1 MKKLLQL
8 PSRWITVST
17 FLTLILII
25 PIALIVFNAFGAQS
39 DTLIHLK
46 KTVLSDYIINT
57 LILLGGVCS
66 LSLIFGVGSA
76 YFVTFYDFKFSKFF
90 SVVLV
95 LPFIIPSYILG
106 FIYSDILGFFGPFH
120 LFLKDLGITNYFDV
134 LNMKSV
140 IIILALALYPYI
152 YLIVKASFSKHSSYL
167 LNPALSLGI
176 SRFKIFYKIIL
187 PLSRPAI
194 IGALSL
200 VMMETISEYGLV
212 KYFGVDT
219 LSTAV
224 FTAWF
229 GLNDPNS
236 AAYISTIAMAMVFTI
251 LIIEKFNRGGARYKV
266 ESVSTPVKKI
276 QTNFLAQ
283 SVILLFLAI
292 PFILGFLIPI
302 IWIVKY
308 SLVHYIYILDEEYIQ
323 TIFNSF
329 FAAFISA
336 SLIVMIAILLAYSA
350 RIFDNRYM
358 KYLLKIATLGY
369 SIPGAVIAVGIIIV
383 STSIDKYLIETFN
396 FDHLVLGGSIVIL
409 CFGYTVRFLAVALNS
424 AESSFEKVGI
434 NVNKASRSLNKSF
447 FTTLIKVDLPLIK
460 SGVIAA
466 FILVFIDILKEL
478 PATLILRPFN
488 YETLATKTYE
498 LASIDMVQE
507 SSIYAL
513 TIVLISIIPIIYI
526 LKDTDEKHTNPQ

>member
-1 MKKLLQL
+1 MFKKLQI
-8 PSRWITVST
+8 PSSWINIST
-17 FLTLILII
+17 LLTFILIV
-25 PIALIVFNAFGAQS
+25 PIALIVSNAFGAQS
-39 DTLIHLK
+39 DTLTHLK
-46 KTVLSDYIINT
+46 ETVLNDYIINT
-57 LILLGGVCS
+57 LILLAGVCS

-76 YFVTFYDFKFSKFF
+76 YFVTFYNFRFSKFF
-90 SVVLV
+90 SIVLI

-106 FIYSDILGFFGPFH
+106 FIYSDILGFYGPLH
-120 LFLKDLGITNYFDV
+120 LFLRDMGIKDYFDV

-152 YLIVKASFSKHSSYL
+152 YLIVKSSFSKHSSFL

-176 SRFKIFYKIIL
+176 GRFKIFYKIIL

-229 GLNDPNS
+229 GLNDANS

-266 ESVSTPVKKI
+266 ESVSTPIKKI
-276 QTNFLAQ
+276 KTNLVGQILIIGFL
-283 SVILLFLAI
+283 LI
-292 PFILGFLIPI
+292 PFTFGFLIPI

-308 SLVHYIYILDEEYIQ
+308 SLIHYAFVLDEEYVQ
-323 TIFNSF
+323 TILNSF
-329 FAAFISA
+329 FAASISA
-336 SLIVMIAILLAYSA
+336 SLIVMIAIILGYSA
-350 RIFDNRYM
+350 RIFDNKYM

-369 SIPGAVIAVGIIIV
+369 SIPGAVIAVGVIIL
-383 STSIDKYLIETFN
+383 STSVDNYLIEN
-396 FDHLVLGGSIVIL
+396 FGFDKLLLGGTLFIL

-424 AESSFEKVGI
+424 VESSFEKVGI

-447 FTTLIKVDLPLIK
+447 LTTLVKVDFPLIK

-488 YETLATKTYE
+488 YETLSTKTYE

-513 TIVLISIIPIIYI
+513 TIVLISIIPIIYT
-526 LKDTDEKHTNPQ
+526 LKESNEKHTNS

>member
-1 MKKLLQL
+1 MNKGFQV
-8 PSRWITVST
+8 PSNWINIST
-17 FLTLILII
+17 ILTIVLIV
-25 PIALIVFNAFGAQS
+25 PIALIVYNAIGAQS
-39 DTLIHLK
+39 DTLVHLK
-46 KTVLSDYIINT
+46 ETVLTDYIINT
-57 LILLGGVCS
+57 LILLVGVCS

-76 YFVTFYDFKFSKFF
+76 YFVTFYDFKYSKFF
-90 SVVLV
+90 SIVLI

-106 FIYSDILGFFGPFH
+106 FIYSDILGFYGPVH
-120 LFLKDLGITNYFDV
+120 LTLMELGIKSYFDV
-134 LNMKSV
+134 LNMNSV
-140 IIILALALYPYI
+140 IIILSLALYPYI
-152 YLIVKASFSKHSSYL
+152 YLIVKSSFSKHSSYL

-176 SRFKIFYKIIL
+176 SRVKIFYKVIL

-229 GLNDPNS
+229 GLDDPNS

-251 LIIEKFNRGGARYKV
+251 LVIEKINRGGARYKV
-266 ESVSTPVKKI
+266 ESVSAPIKKI
-276 QTNFLAQ
+276 KTKFFGQVAIISFL
-283 SVILLFLAI
+283 SI
-292 PFILGFLIPI
+292 PFIFGFLIPI
-302 IWIVKY
+302 IWIAIY
-308 SLVHYIYILDEEYIQ
+308 SIEHFTLILDDEFIQ
-323 TIFNSF
+323 TVLNSF
-329 FAAFISA
+329 LVAFVSA
-336 SLIVMIAILLAYSA
+336 LLIVSIAVILGYSA

-358 KYLLKIATLGY
+358 KYLLKVATLGY
-369 SIPGAVIAVGIIIV
+369 SIPGAVIAVGIIIL
-383 STSIDKYLIETFN
+383 SSSIDNYLIETF
-396 FDHLVLGGSIVIL
+396 DLDGLVLGGTIAIL

-424 AESSFEKVGI
+424 VESSFEKIGF

-447 FTTLIKVDLPLIK
+447 LTTLIKVDLPLIK
-460 SGVIAA
+460 SGVMAA

-498 LASIDMVQE
+498 LASIEMVQE
-507 SSIYAL
+507 SSVYAL
-513 TIVLISIIPIIYI
+513 SIVLISIIPIIYT
-526 LKDTDEKHTNPQ
+526 LKETNEKHTHSK

>member
-1 MKKLLQL
+1 MNKPL
-8 PSRWITVST
+8 PIPSSWMSIST
-17 FLTLILII
+17 ILTIILIV
-25 PIALIVFNAFGAQS
+25 PIALIVYNAFGAQS
-39 DTLIHLK
+39 DTLTHLK
-46 KTVLSDYIINT
+46 ETVLSDYIINT
-57 LILLGGVCS
+57 FILLAGVCS

-90 SVVLV
+90 SIVLI

-106 FIYSDILGFFGPFH
+106 FIYSDLLGFYGPLY
-120 LFLKDLGITNYFDV
+120 LFLKDIGIHSYFDV
-134 LNMKSV
+134 LNMKTV

-152 YLIVKASFSKHSSYL
+152 YLLVKSSFSKHSSFL
-167 LNPALSLGI
+167 LNPALSLGV

-219 LSTAV
+219 LSTAI

-236 AAYISTIAMAMVFTI
+236 AAYISGIAMAMVFTI
-251 LIIEKFNRGGARYKV
+251 LIVERFNRGGARYKV
-266 ESVSTPVKKI
+266 ESISTPIKKI
-276 QTNFLAQ
+276 KTTLLGQVTIITFL
-283 SVILLFLAI
+283 SV
-292 PFILGFLIPI
+292 PFIFGFLIPI
-302 IWIVKY
+302 VWIVKY
-308 SLVHYIYILDEEYIQ
+308 SFVHYAFVLDAEYVQ

-329 FAAFISA
+329 LAASVSA
-336 SLIVMIAILLAYSA
+336 TMIVMIAIILGYSA
-350 RIFDNRYM
+350 RVFDNKYM
-358 KYLLKIATLGY
+358 KYLLKVATLGY

-383 STSIDKYLIETFN
+383 STSIDKYLIETFELDYL
-396 FDHLVLGGSIVIL
+396 FLGGTILIL

-424 AESSFEKVGI
+424 VESSFEKVGI
-434 NVNKASRSLNKSF
+434 NVNKASRSLNKSLF
-447 FTTLIKVDLPLIK
+447 ITLIKIDLPLIR

-507 SSIYAL
+507 SSVYAL
-513 TIVLISIIPIIYI
+513 SIVLISIIPIIYI
-526 LKDTDEKHTNPQ
+526 LKDTNEKHTNA

>member
-1 MKKLLQL
+1 MFKKLQI
-8 PSRWITVST
+8 PSNWIVISSI
-17 FLTLILII
+17 LTLVLVV
-25 PIALIVFNAFGAQS
+25 PIVLIVSNALGAQS
-39 DTLIHLK
+39 DTLTHLK
-46 KTVLSDYIINT
+46 NTVLNDYIINT

-66 LSLIFGVGSA
+66 LSLVFGVGSA
-76 YFVTFYDFKFSKFF
+76 YFVTFYEFRFAKFF
-90 SVVLV
+90 SIVLV
-95 LPFIIPSYILG
+95 LPFIIPSYIMG
-106 FIYSDILGFFGPFH
+106 FIYSDILGFYGPLH
-120 LFLKDLGITNYFDV
+120 LFLRDLGMHSYFDV
-134 LNMKSV
+134 LNIKSV
-140 IIILALALYPYI
+140 IIILALALYAYI

-266 ESVSTPVKKI
+266 ESVSTPIKKI
-276 QTNFLAQ
+276 KANLLGQILILGFL
-283 SVILLFLAI
+283 SI
-292 PFILGFLIPI
+292 PFTFGFLIPI
-302 IWIVKY
+302 IWIIKY
-308 SLVHYIYILDEEYIQ
+308 SIIHYAFVLDEEYVQ
-323 TIFNSF
+323 TILNSF
-329 FAAFISA
+329 FAASLSA
-336 SLIVMIAILLAYSA
+336 FLIVTIAVILGYSA
-350 RIFDNRYM
+350 RVFDNKYM
-358 KYLLKIATLGY
+358 KYLLKVATLGY
-369 SIPGAVIAVGIIIV
+369 SIPGAVIAVGVIIL
-383 STSIDKYLIETFN
+383 STSIDNYLIETFH
-396 FDHLVLGGSIVIL
+396 FDDLVLGGTILIL
-409 CFGYTVRFLAVALNS
+409 CFGYTVRFLAVGLNS
-424 AESSFEKVGI
+424 VESSFDKVGI
-434 NVNKASRSLNKSF
+434 NVNKASRGLNKSL

-460 SGVIAA
+460 NGMIAA

-513 TIVLISIIPIIYI
+513 TIVLISIFPIIYT
-526 LKDTDEKHTNPQ
+526 LKDTNEKHTNA

>member
-1 MKKLLQL
+1 MTKKLRI
-8 PSRWITVST
+8 PSNWITLSSI
-17 FLTLILII
+17 LTILLVVPIILII
-25 PIALIVFNAFGAQS
+25 SNAFGAQS
-39 DTLIHLK
+39 DTLAHLK
-46 KTVLSDYIINT
+46 ATVLNDYIINT
-57 LILLGGVCS
+57 LILLVGVCS
-66 LSLIFGVGSA
+66 LSLVLGVGSA
-76 YFVTFYDFKFSKFF
+76 YFVTFYNFKFAKFF
-90 SVVLV
+90 SIVLI
-95 LPFIIPSYILG
+95 LPFIIPSYIMG
-106 FIYSDILGFFGPFH
+106 FIYSDILGYFGPVH
-120 LFLKDLGITNYFDV
+120 LFLKDLGFKNYFDV
-134 LNMKSV
+134 LNMNSV
-140 IIILALALYPYI
+140 IVILALALYGYI
-152 YLIVKASFSKHSSYL
+152 YLIVKSSFSKHSSYL

-176 SRFKIFYKIIL
+176 NRFKIFYKIIL

-229 GLNDPNS
+229 GLNDANS

-251 LIIEKFNRGGARYKV
+251 LIFEKFNRGGARYKV
-266 ESVSTPVKKI
+266 ESVSTPIKKI
-276 QTNFLAQ
+276 DTGIVGQILIIGFL
-283 SVILLFLAI
+283 LI

-302 IWIVKY
+302 LWIIKY
-308 SLVHYIYILDEEYIQ
+308 SLVHYAFVLDDEYVQ

-329 FAAFISA
+329 FAASISA
-336 SLIVMIAILLAYSA
+336 FLIVLIAIILGYSA
-350 RIFDNRYM
+350 RIFDTKYM

-369 SIPGAVIAVGIIIV
+369 SIPGAVIAVGVIIL
-383 STSIDKYLIETFN
+383 STSIDNYLIETFQ
-396 FDHLVLGGSIVIL
+396 FDDLLLGGTLFLL
-409 CFGYTVRFLAVALNS
+409 CFGYIVRFLAVALNS
-424 AESSFEKVGI
+424 VESSFDKVGI

-447 FTTLIKVDLPLIK
+447 FRTLIKVDLPLIK
-460 SGVIAA
+460 SGMIAA

-513 TIVLISIIPIIYI
+513 TIVLISIIPIIYT
-526 LKDTDEKHTNPQ
+526 LKDSNEKNTNA